1 MFLSQLPRFT
11 RQKQFNK
18 ATFWSN
24 KVTCVWTL
32 IISTNNAKV
41 TSRRCMVTS
50 PIIRKVKTDTL
61 VIIEQV
67 NAVVRVIIEQIY
79 AVVLVIIE

>member
-1 MFLSQLPRFT
+1 
-11 RQKQFNK
+11 
-18 ATFWSN
+18 
-24 KVTCVWTL
+24 
-32 IISTNNAKV
+32 
-41 TSRRCMVTS
+41 MVTS

-79 AVVLVIIE
+79 AVVLVIIEQVFAVVKISGCGLPKVVINTNLQESDKSFDKHNYN